1 MNAKKYLVAAIILS
15 TVAPA
20 FAASDCQHP
29 ACETRRNAKDFNQ
42 TALAGPGKFG
52 PVIET
57 ILPDAGTDR
66 SVEMVDLETGR
77 ALVQP
82 PIEYFNSRAEAIMGW
97 IRSNGLDISCFLMS
111 GGGACVTYDMTVVP
125 VDGKCWEQTT
135 EQELLAN
142 PALAPV
148 RHSPRKL
155 LVVGQNRPDTYIFR
169 TAEGTA
175 GMLRLVGVGQQE
187 RGVKVRYKLIN
198 PTKSVA
204 ATGSFES
211 VN

>member
-1 MNAKKYLVAAIILS
+1 MLDLGAFFNWLILFFPKRRFMSKENIMIAKKYLVAAIILS

-97 IRSNGLDISCFLMS
+97 I
-111 GGGACVTYDMTVVP
+111 
-125 VDGKCWEQTT
+125 
-135 EQELLAN
+135 
-142 PALAPV
+142 
-148 RHSPRKL
+148 
-155 LVVGQNRPDTYIFR
+155 
-169 TAEGTA
+169 
-175 GMLRLVGVGQQE
+175 
-187 RGVKVRYKLIN
+187 
-198 PTKSVA
+198 
-204 ATGSFES
+204 
-211 VN
+211 